1 MSTRY
6 EERKRDR
13 NLEPQAIPPR
23 VGHDGLVEKW
33 AMGREARPPLC
44 MNQLQR
50 ACIGH
55 LGGTRE

>member
-23 VGHDGLVEKW
+23 VGHDGW
-33 AMGREARPPLC
+33 ASGEVGDG
-44 MNQLQR
+44 Q
-50 ACIGH
+50 
-55 LGGTRE
+55 